1 MEVLDFVF
9 FLCIYFSI
17 LGQLCT
23 FSQGKGAFFS
33 WNIELLEIRAEGPP
47 LKLSTCSFAQG

>member
-1 MEVLDFVF
+1 MCKGENTHHFYHPEVTPVEVLDFVF

-23 FSQGKGAFFS
+23 FSQG
-33 WNIELLEIRAEGPP
+33 
-47 LKLSTCSFAQG
+47 